1 MNFEPV
7 VPIELSTAHM
17 NLDSNKTKGVGA
29 GARRSSGTLV
39 KRTEKSKQNVQLLKE
54 KPHQSMSDSSL
65 VTVPATS
72 TSIQQVFSIPHTA
85 PTLSQS
91 SLGLSEK
98 GVSCQSHPTVST
110 CCLVSPESFS
120 SKVKVTGNGSCGD
133 ALATVGSVN
142 NILQSLFS

>member
-1 MNFEPV
+1 
-7 VPIELSTAHM
+7 
-17 NLDSNKTKGVGA
+17 
-29 GARRSSGTLV
+29 
-39 KRTEKSKQNVQLLKE
+39 
-54 KPHQSMSDSSL
+54 MSDSSL

-133 ALATVGSVN
+133 ALATAGSVN
-142 NILQSLFS
+142 NILQQSLFSSIEPKPVAAQVPAGAFSLAEVENKLRTEPAAPQRDFKGEKV